1 MRVLVLDTVAERS
14 LGVTAALQECGYTP
28 DRLDTLG
35 EAKEALSLTPYAGM
49 VLSRRLPDGD
59 GIPWLRQ
66 CRVRGVAVP
75 AVMVTAGT
83 VDDRIQALDAG
94 ADDCVQVPVDK
105 RELVARVRAVL
116 RRPQALEPT
125 VLRTGNVALDVQ
137 SREVRVGDKPVAMPR
152 RELCLLEH
160 LMRRSG
166 RIVPRGMLEDN
177 LYGHAD
183 DWCANSLEVRIS
195 RVRRQLASADASAAI
210 HTVRGI
216 GYALRAA

>member
-1 MRVLVLDTVAERS
+1 MRVLVLDTAAERS

-35 EAKEALSLTPYAGM
+35 EAKEALSLTPYTGL
-49 VLSRRLPDGD
+49 VLSRKLPDGD
-59 GIPWLRQ
+59 GISWLRQ
-66 CRVRGVAVP
+66 CRARGVTIP

-105 RELVARVRAVL
+105 RELVARVRAVM

-125 VLRTGNVALDVQ
+125 VLRAGNVALDVQ
-137 SREVRVGDKPVAMPR
+137 SREVRVGEKPVAMSR

-160 LMRRSG
+160 LMRRFE
-166 RIVPRGMLEDN
+166 RIVSRGMLEDN